1 MTVGPDRR
9 EVVAMLASYGG
20 RGPDSVRE
28 RVDSLD
34 LAWLLHQVEQ
44 RYGVALDLS
53 DDLLARMSTVSGAV
67 EVLAEVMDPPGGSGT
82 RSAAAVPD
90 GVVRGTAAAARAE
103 AREGS

>member
-1 MTVGPDRR
+1 
-9 EVVAMLASYGG
+9 MLASYGG
-20 RGPDSVRE
+20 RGRDAVRD

-44 RYGVALDLS
+44 RYGVTLDLS

-67 EVLAEVMDPPGGSGT
+67 EVLAEVMDPPG
-82 RSAAAVPD
+82 RSATQPGAGVPD
-90 GVVRGTAAAARAE
+90 GVVPGTATKARAE